1 MSENRFVS
9 GNVIVL
15 YCNFVKL
22 EPKKQL
28 PPHIID
34 RIAVCTRIYERIMKS
49 KPDKSATII
58 NVAASNDVGVLIKD
72 HLLKN
77 GVEESMIVVDN
88 SYNNIGHLFSVLMD
102 EIKKRPNPPVIY
114 FVSSYQQKEIF
125 DKVIAGYKGY
135 RIQFEGAFDK
145 RPNEN
150 IEEDAR
156 KEKLNKKF
164 TNIKEK
170 GKNKMVDMLL
180 NYIFPENKKRKSS

>member
-22 EPKKQL
+22 EPDKQL
-28 PPHIID
+28 PPHVID

-58 NVAASNDVGVLIKD
+58 NVAASNEVGVMIKD

-88 SYNNIGHLFSVLMD
+88 SYNNIGHLFSVLMN

>member
-15 YCNFVKL
+15 YCNFIKL
-22 EPKKQL
+22 ESNKQL
-28 PPHIID
+28 PEHIME
-34 RIAVCTRIYERIMKS
+34 RIAVCTKIYDRIMKS
-49 KPDKSATII
+49 KPDKSDTII
-58 NVAASNDVGVLIKD
+58 NVAAGNDEGSIIKNQ
-72 HLLKN
+72 LLKN
-77 GVEESMIVVDN
+77 GVEESKIVVVN
-88 SYNNIGHLFSVLMD
+88 SYNNIGHLFSVLMS

-114 FVSSYQQKEIF
+114 FVSSYQQKDIF
-125 DKVIAGYKGY
+125 DKVTEGYKGY

-150 IEEDAR
+150 IEEDAK
-156 KEKLNKKF
+156 KEKLSKRI

-180 NYIFPENKKRKSS
+180 NYIFPENKRRQSS

>member
-22 EPKKQL
+22 EPNKQL
-28 PPHIID
+28 PPHVID

-58 NVAASNDVGVLIKD
+58 NVAASNDVGVMIKE

-102 EIKKRPNPPVIY
+102 EVKKRPNPPVIY

-164 TNIKEK
+164 TNIKDK

>member
-15 YCNFVKL
+15 YCNFIKL
-22 EPKKQL
+22 ESNKKL
-28 PPHIID
+28 PQHIME

-49 KPDKSATII
+49 KPDKSDTII
-58 NVAASNDVGVLIKD
+58 NVAAGNDEGSIIKSQ
-72 HLLKN
+72 LSKN
-77 GVEESMIVVDN
+77 GVEQSKIVIVN
-88 SYNNIGHLFSVLMD
+88 SYNNIGHLFSVLMS

-114 FVSSYQQKEIF
+114 FVSSYQQKDIF
-125 DKVIAGYKGY
+125 DKVIEGYKGY

-145 RPNEN
+145 RPNED
-150 IEEDAR
+150 IEEDAK
-156 KEKLNKKF
+156 KEKLSKKM

-180 NYIFPENKKRKSS
+180 NYIFPENKRRQSS

>member
-22 EPKKQL
+22 EPNKQL
-28 PPHIID
+28 PPHVID

>member
-9 GNVIVL
+9 GNVVVL

-22 EPKKQL
+22 EPNKQL

-34 RIAVCTRIYERIMKS
+34 RIAVCTKIYQRIMKS

-58 NVAASNDVGVLIKD
+58 NVAASNDAGVIIKD

-77 GVEESMIVVDN
+77 GVEESMIFVDN

-102 EIKKRPNPPVIY
+102 EIKERPNPPVIY

-180 NYIFPENKKRKSS
+180 NYIFPENKKQKSS